1 MAPECRSE
9 RCDAGRPFALYVV
22 SDMRAILTT
31 MHDCPP
37 DAIIIIFGAA
47 VRPDGRA
54 SQTLRHRVDAAARFG
69 ARFARPLFIPTGANG
84 RYGDAEATVMARQL
98 IDAGFTEGSIRQE
111 ATGTDTLSSVRAVI
125 RMLDDGTNGSHRPPV
140 YACTSAYHLPRCLL
154 LLRLAG
160 LKARLCPPPNVP
172 AATSQTRRWFW
183 RLRETAALPYDA
195 LLMVW
200 LRIKGRV

>member
-1 MAPECRSE
+1 MNANLPTS
-9 RCDAGRPFALYVV
+9 
-22 SDMRAILTT
+22 AI
-31 MHDCPP
+31 P
-37 DAIIIIFGAA
+37 DAVIIVFGAA

-69 ARFARPLFIPTGANG
+69 AGFNRPLFIPTGAKG

-98 IDAGFTEGSIRQE
+98 IDAGFSPDVIRLE
-111 ATGTDTLSSVRAVI
+111 ETGTDTLSSVLAVVRII
-125 RMLDDGTNGSHRPPV
+125 RGGAFGRSPV

-160 LKARLCPPPNVP
+160 LRARVCPPPKVP
-172 AATSQTRRWFW
+172 AATRQSRRWFW

-195 LLMVW
+195 LLMIW
-200 LRIKGRV
+200 LRVVGRA